1 MSSKLICRFCK
12 GEHLSMKCPSRKKP
26 TKNTTKN
33 TTNKNDR
40 NNNSFKNKKIIITIE
55 PLPTDVYKKEL
66 ATLLKQWGPIGNIKL
81 KTNIDGF
88 NIATIEFLNYTNG
101 LKALYQLDNTSF
113 EHQKI
118 SVKEFK
124 YKAF

>member
-1 MSSKLICRFCK
+1 
-12 GEHLSMKCPSRKKP
+12 MKCPSRKKS
-26 TKNTTKN
+26 TKNTYKN
-33 TTNKNDR
+33 HR
-40 NNNSFKNKKIIITIE
+40 NNNSFKHKKIINIQ
-55 PLPTDVYKKEL
+55 PLPSDLYKKEL

-81 KTNIDGF
+81 KTNYDGF
-88 NIATIEFLNYTNG
+88 NIATIEFLNYENG

>member
-1 MSSKLICRFCK
+1 MSSKLTCRFCK
-12 GEHLSMKCPSRKKP
+12 GEHLSMKCPSRK
-26 TKNTTKN
+26 NTTKN
-33 TTNKNDR
+33 TTNKKYR
-40 NNNSFKNKKIIITIE
+40 NNNSFKNKKIIINIE
-55 PLPTDVYKKEL
+55 PLPSDLYKKEL

-81 KTNIDGF
+81 KTNYHGF